1 MSGFIPLSREF
12 LNGSLWNNFALI
24 EKGLMIELLRIT
36 PMREKEYNLYG
47 TPVKL
52 DAYELCFS
60 VKRMA
65 DFLGVTYHCLR
76 MFLQKLEAMK
86 LIRKK
91 TRRFAS
97 CKPQAEARAITQT
110 KRKAPST
117 NAYTSIT
124 FCVSVFVDIW
134 GIDEVVSGNVE
145 KNERLHNSNREH
157 NLNNNIYTE
166 GEEEIEENDK
176 ALKSENPKI
185 LLEEWR
191 TNPVI
196 NSDNW
201 QEEVAQYAAVDKVRL
216 GDLLSQFVLQQ
227 QCQGNYFLM
236 QREFQRRFVRFLET
250 KIIKHKNK
258 SAKTYGKETTT
269 TTTVSECNNRK
280 ISEQTR
286 RIDHLAAELFGTG
299 GSGTG
304 GDDA

>member
-12 LNGSLWNNFALI
+12 MNSSLWNNFALI

-47 TPVKL
+47 IPVKL
-52 DAYELCFS
+52 YAYELCFS

-86 LIRKK
+86 LIRKT
-91 TRRFAS
+91 TRRFDDEDS
-97 CKPQAEARAITQT
+97 QSKPRSKPQSKNNDEKLRV
-110 KRKAPST
+110 
-117 NAYTSIT
+117 YTSIT
-124 FCVSVFVDIW
+124 FCASVFIDIW
-134 GIDEVVSGNVE
+134 GINEEAPVNVVE
-145 KNERLHNSNREH
+145 NEASHKANREH

-196 NSDNW
+196 NSDSW
-201 QEEVAQYAAVDKVRL
+201 QEEVAQYAAVDKAGL
-216 GDLLSQFVLQQ
+216 GDLLGKFVLQQ

-258 SAKTYGKETTT
+258 STKTYGKETTPPT
-269 TTTVSECNNRK
+269 PVSECNNRK

-304 GDDA
+304 SDDA